1 MDLLILD
8 QFADYYKSKLE
19 PQFPQVSVHAV
30 SKEEEI
36 GDLMEK
42 IHILMTI
49 KITDEPMKRA
59 SKLQWIQAMTVGV
72 DFFLKLPSLR
82 RDVIMTS
89 TRGIHGPQMSEMAI
103 LLMLA
108 LNRNFPQIVRHQDQR
123 IWERWPTKLLYQKKV
138 GILGLGVSGQEIARK
153 CKAFNMMVYGINR
166 TKREIEFVDHFFH
179 PDGLLEVARE
189 VDYFVIVIPSTPET
203 RNMVNAEALSSMKPT
218 AFLVNLGRGDV
229 VDEEAL
235 IHVLE
240 TGKIAGAALDV
251 FAGDP
256 KPLDENS
263 PLWGM
268 KNVIITPRVSGMTDI
283 YPDQI
288 LPIFEENLRRFL
300 KGERRDLINFI
311 EWSK

>member
-1 MDLLILD
+1 MDLLILN

-19 PQFPQVSVHAV
+19 PQFPELSIHAV
-30 SKEEEI
+30 AEEEEV
-36 GDLMEK
+36 GDLMEETD
-42 IHILMTI
+42 ILMTI
-49 KITDEPMKRA
+49 KITDETMKKA
-59 SKLQWIQAMTVGV
+59 SRLQWIQAMTTGV

-108 LNRNFPQIVRHQDQR
+108 LNRNFPQIVRNQDQR
-123 IWERWPTKLLYQKKV
+123 IWNRWPTKLLYQKKV
-138 GILGLGVSGQEIARK
+138 GILGLGVSGREIARK
-153 CKAFNMMVYGINR
+153 CKTFHMTVYGINR
-166 TKREIEFVDHFFH
+166 TKREVEFVDHFFH
-179 PDGLLEVARE
+179 PDGLLEVIRE
-189 VDYFVIVIPSTPET
+189 VDYFVIVVPSTPET
-203 RNMVNAEALSSMKPT
+203 RKMVGAEAIAAMKPT
-218 AFLVNLGRGDV
+218 AFLINVGRGDV

-235 IHVLE
+235 IHALK

-251 FAGDP
+251 FACDP
-256 KPLDENS
+256 DPLAKES

-268 KNVIITPRVSGMTDI
+268 KNVIITPRVSGMSDI

-288 LPIFEENLRRFL
+288 LPIVEKNLRRFL

-311 EWSK
+311 EW